1 MKQITT
7 TILFILLP
15 VIASAQLSVGIMNP
29 DEVLNAMPE
38 TAQVEAEIEEY
49 IEQTQSSF
57 QADYQNWIDEL
68 TQFSQQ
74 VEEGQ
79 LSEEEQARQEELL
92 AERQEA
98 LDSRRTRMQQRIQ
111 QRQSELFN
119 PLLSRVEQAMGDV
132 SEEMGLDFVI
142 NKTSNTGDPI
152 VYFSSQRGVDI
163 TERVIEKLTQN

>member
-1 MKQITT
+1 MKQIIT

-15 VIASAQLSVGIMNP
+15 VIASAQLSVGVMNP
-29 DEVLNAMPE
+29 DEVLNALPE
-38 TAQVEAEIEEY
+38 TAQVESEIEGF

-57 QADYQNWIDEL
+57 QADYQSWINDL

-79 LSEEEQARQEELL
+79 LSEEEQTRQEERL
-92 AERQEA
+92 AERQET
-98 LDSRRTRMQQRIQ
+98 LNSRRTRMQQQIQ

-119 PLLSRVEQAMGDV
+119 PLLSRVEQAMGEV

>member
-1 MKQITT
+1 MKQIIT

-29 DEVLNAMPE
+29 DEVLDALPE

-57 QADYQNWIDEL
+57 QADYQNWIDDL

-79 LSEEEQARQEELL
+79 LSEEEQVRQEEQL

-98 LDSRRTRMQQRIQ
+98 LDSRRTRMQQQIQ

-119 PLLSRVEQAMGDV
+119 PLLSRVEQAMGEV

-142 NKTSNTGDPI
+142 NKASNTGDPI